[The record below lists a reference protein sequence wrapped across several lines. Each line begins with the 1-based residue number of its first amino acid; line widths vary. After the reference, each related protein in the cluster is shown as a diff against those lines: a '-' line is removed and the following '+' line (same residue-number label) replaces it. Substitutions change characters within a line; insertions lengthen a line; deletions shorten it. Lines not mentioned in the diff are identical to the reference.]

1 MDKFSIVIPTLW
13 KSTRIYKLINDLIQ
27 CDNVDEIILIDN
39 SNEYYKHFDFKPEK
53 INLITP
59 NSNMYVNP
67 SWNYG
72 VEISKNSFVALL
84 NDDINFDVSIFN
96 FFNFYKLDRYGIIG
110 MDSTNYSTEKNE
122 PKIIKESRT
131 KGKYLPQRYGWGCM
145 IIFDKKYWLN
155 IPDNIKIWF
164 GDDFI
169 RNLNKSPISY
179 LTDFKIETDMST
191 TSDEPIWNEQK
202 QIDNLNFVKLFR

>member
-13 KSTRIYKLINDLIQ
+13 KSKRIYKLINDLIQ
-27 CDNVDEIILIDN
+27 CENVDEIILIDN

-53 INLITP
+53 ITLITP
-59 NSNMYVNP
+59 ESNMFVNP

-72 VEISKNSFVALL
+72 TKISKNNNVALL
-84 NDDINFDVSIFN
+84 NDDINFDTSVFN

-110 MDSTNYSTEKNE
+110 MDSSNYTTDKNE
-122 PKIIKESRT
+122 PKLIKESRT
-131 KGKYLPQRYGWGCM
+131 KGKYLPQRFGWGCV
-145 IIFDKKYWLN
+145 IIFDKKYWVN

-169 RNLNKSPISY
+169 RNLNSAPISY

-202 QIDNLNFVKLFR
+202 QIDNINFIKLFH